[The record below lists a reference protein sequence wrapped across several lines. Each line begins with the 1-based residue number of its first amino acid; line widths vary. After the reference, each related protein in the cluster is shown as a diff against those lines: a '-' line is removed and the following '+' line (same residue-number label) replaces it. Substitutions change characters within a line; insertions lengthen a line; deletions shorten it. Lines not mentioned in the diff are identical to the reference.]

1 MRPKNYDTDENSMPK
16 EYAKVEERMHS
27 CLYYL
32 SFIVVLN
39 LHPFFSNDTFNDAQ
53 LCLFIKTDMYFAFS
67 RKILRGLTAFHW
79 KGCLWM
85 QCCNVTVGSCLVTN
99 SALHGKCHNFISTT
113 TLSTAFCFARA
124 FSLFGVW
131 LFFFSLR

>member
-39 LHPFFSNDTFNDAQ
+39 LYASQMVLLMMHS
-53 LCLFIKTDMYFAFS
+53 YAFS
-67 RKILRGLTAFHW
+67 
-79 KGCLWM
+79 
-85 QCCNVTVGSCLVTN
+85 
-99 SALHGKCHNFISTT
+99 
-113 TLSTAFCFARA
+113 
-124 FSLFGVW
+124 
-131 LFFFSLR
+131 